1 MHELSRFAI
10 RRIWFIT
17 YSGAFAVYFRPYRR
31 AFDSLTAPAPGH
43 LPSIRKKMQI
53 AGGQPGEGAG
63 RIWNWL
69 MHKWAAVHGL
79 RHSIARFA
87 PALQLPLLSLQ
98 YTRYY
103 IQDGIIGKTSSI
115 DFWTKAQQ
123 PINLSPIFA
132 RHWHHISI
140 CFKPFRVNQQARCL
154 ESFLSTSPMILR
166 ASFNGLMVESY
177 LSWLFCFAMV
187 CRSNVC
193 HSTVCTR
200 PLPAKYCRSPRTEY
214 HD

>member
-1 MHELSRFAI
+1 MNSPKF
-10 RRIWFIT
+10 T
-17 YSGAFAVYFRPYRR
+17 NYSSKIENY
-31 AFDSLTAPAPGH
+31 DKHT
-43 LPSIRKKMQI
+43 
-53 AGGQPGEGAG
+53 
-63 RIWNWL
+63 
-69 MHKWAAVHGL
+69 WAAVHGL

-87 PALQLPLLSLQ
+87 PDPQLPLLSLK

-140 CFKPFRVNQQARCL
+140 CFKPFHVNQQARCL
-154 ESFLSTSPMILR
+154 ESFKSTSPMILR

-177 LSWLFCFAMV
+177 LSCLSCFAMV
-187 CRSNVC
+187 CRSTVC
-193 HSTVCTR
+193 HSTVCPR
-200 PLPAKYCRSPRTEY
+200 PLPAKSLLWLLPVPSYWIS
-214 HD
+214 

>member
-1 MHELSRFAI
+1 MNSPKF
-10 RRIWFIT
+10 T
-17 YSGAFAVYFRPYRR
+17 KYSSKIENY
-31 AFDSLTAPAPGH
+31 D
-43 LPSIRKKMQI
+43 
-53 AGGQPGEGAG
+53 E
-63 RIWNWL
+63 
-69 MHKWAAVHGL
+69 HKWAAVHGL
-79 RHSIARFA
+79 RHSIVRFA

-132 RHWHHISI
+132 RRWNHISI
-140 CFKPFRVNQQARCL
+140 CLEPFHVNQQGRCL
-154 ESFLSTSPMILR
+154 ESFKSTSRMILR
-166 ASFNGLMVESY
+166 ASFNGLNVESY

-187 CRSNVC
+187 YRSTVR
-193 HSTVCTR
+193 HSTVCPR